1 MLLKFNISRGEKL
14 LTTDSGEIS
23 LSTGTEGKIYIYN
36 KFVYSYMHVLRVLI
50 ICCLIHW
57 DNLKQIMKRMYKQWW
72 STIPLISTKWII
84 TSHLNH
90 WIKKTTTYNMGNPG
104 PDLGQAQKCGWVT
117 LVHELMG
124 SQPSPSD
131 NWISNNNTD
140 ILWFRFITYSC
151 PKIKLNGDS
160 KRFIKTTFSTTV
172 LYLFTEILVTAGV
185 FDEHKYSELW
195 LYI

>member
-1 MLLKFNISRGEKL
+1 
-14 LTTDSGEIS
+14 
-23 LSTGTEGKIYIYN
+23 
-36 KFVYSYMHVLRVLI
+36 MHVLWVLI

-90 WIKKTTTYNMGNPG
+90 WIKKTTTYDMGNPG

-117 LVHELMG
+117 LVNGLMG

-131 NWISNNNTD
+131 NWISNNNRYFM
-140 ILWFRFITYSC
+140 IQVHYVLMSKN
-151 PKIKLNGDS
+151 KIEWGFQKIYKNN
-160 KRFIKTTFSTTV
+160 F
-172 LYLFTEILVTAGV
+172 
-185 FDEHKYSELW
+185 FDNCSIFVYRNPCYCWSIW
-195 LYI
+195 WTQV